1 MIFEI
6 ELRFKALIE
15 IKIGLWTV
23 NVSTS
28 LNNLLTP
35 SIH

>member
-6 ELRFKALIE
+6 ELRFEALIE

-23 NVSTS
+23 SVSTS